1 MRKPRAIVSTL
12 NLPSHRF
19 HSLTLVI
26 HIPNLAQPDIKM
38 CDNGIKVS
46 DSRPQFELDCPAN
59 LP

>member
-46 DSRPQFELDCPAN
+46 DSRP
-59 LP
+59 